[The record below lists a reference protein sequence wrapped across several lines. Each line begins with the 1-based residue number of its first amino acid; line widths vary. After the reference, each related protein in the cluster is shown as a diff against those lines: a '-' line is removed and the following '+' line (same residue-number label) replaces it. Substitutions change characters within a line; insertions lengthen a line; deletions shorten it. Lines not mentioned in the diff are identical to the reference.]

1 MKTIISTDKAPAAVG
16 PYCQAVLTGN
26 MLFTSGQIAIDPAT
40 GKLTGETV
48 EEQTQLVLSNMDAVL
63 TAAGFTWDSIV
74 KTTLFISDMNNFAQI
89 NKIYAARFAGMT
101 PPARCC
107 VEVARLPLD
116 ALIEMECI
124 AVK

>member
-1 MKTIISTDKAPAAVG
+1 MKTIISTDQAPAAVG
-16 PYCQAVLTGN
+16 PYCQAVLSGN
-26 MLFTSGQIAIDPAT
+26 TLYTSGQIAIDPAT
-40 GKLTGETV
+40 GKLTGDTAI
-48 EEQTQLVLSNMDAVL
+48 EQTQLVLNNMDAVL
-63 TAAGFTWDSIV
+63 QAAGFTWEHIV

-89 NKIYAARFAGMT
+89 NKIYAARFEGMT